1 MAQQEQQL
9 SMFDGKAVNGVQNK
23 ISGAKFAQ
31 DAQPTREIAWGEGGY
46 AIVRWK
52 CKPST
57 GFKEA
62 VTDDKREVI
71 VREQELEVVE
81 FYEVDAMTGKTLIAE
96 GHDAAKAV
104 IAERYSVEISGD
116 AMAS

>member
-1 MAQQEQQL
+1 MGQDQQL

-23 ISGAKFAQ
+23 ISGTKFAQ
-31 DAQPTREIAWGEGGY
+31 DAQPTRQIEWGEGGY

-62 VTDDKREVI
+62 VTEDKREVI

-81 FYEVDAMTGKTLIAE
+81 FYEVDTMTGKTLIAE
-96 GHDAAKAV
+96 GHEEAAKV
-104 IAERYSVEISGD
+104 VAERYAVEINGD